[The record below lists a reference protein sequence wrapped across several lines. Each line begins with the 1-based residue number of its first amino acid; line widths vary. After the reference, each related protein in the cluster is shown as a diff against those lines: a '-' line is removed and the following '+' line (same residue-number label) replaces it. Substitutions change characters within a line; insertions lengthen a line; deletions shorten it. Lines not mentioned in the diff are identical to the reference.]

1 MKISTFFETEV
12 LLPGDAVIV
21 TTNTEPLCAYFY
33 AIVTKHPA
41 DELICLLPLNDN
53 DTFDLRWLVTGSTTN
68 DFRVAYDNNYVITR
82 RGNNTPVS
90 IKSGT
95 IIANSAGELFIVSY
109 ELLRKNC
116 NKAWYI
122 RNVHNNTIHRGVVTS
137 AVVLY
142 KTAAETLLGNLDN
155 WYTCTTHV
163 EWK

>member
-21 TTNTEPLCAYFY
+21 TTNTKPMCAYFY

-53 DTFDLRWLVTGSTTN
+53 DTFNLRWLVTGSTTN

-82 RGNNTPVS
+82 RGDNTPVS

-95 IIANSAGELFIVSY
+95 IIANSAGVLFIVSY

-116 NKAWYI
+116 NKSWYI
-122 RNVHNNTIHRGVVTS
+122 RNVHSNYIHRGVVTS
-137 AVVLY
+137 DVVLY
-142 KTAAETLLGNLDN
+142 KTEAETLLGNLDN